1 MKTARWMVIV
11 LLLVPTLLMA
21 QAQGRVKGTVTDTK
35 GNAIPDVKIIIT
47 CPDISNFR
55 KELVSDKKGTWATI
69 IADATKKYM
78 FRVEAT
84 GFQPIEQ
91 LIKPLIGAQTL
102 EVPFKLTSVQ
112 ELEKREQQQ
121 MMEQPGIKQLRE
133 GKELQSAGKTAEAR
147 KKFEEA
153 VELKPDLY
161 LAWFELAA
169 LELTAGKNT
178 EALVD
183 TEKCLAAAPTF
194 APCLAVGV
202 NASKAAG
209 NKAAEEKYTA
219 AYKLANPTD
228 PTMFYNDAV
237 AFLNKGDD
245 AKAKPLLEQALAAD
259 PKYPDALFQLGMV
272 YFRLGDT
279 VKAKE
284 LLNKFIEGSPDHKEA
299 PTAKE
304 MLKYM

>member
-11 LLLVPTLLMA
+11 LLLVPALLMA

-47 CPDISNFR
+47 CPEISNFR
-55 KELVSDKKGTWATI
+55 KELVSDKKGAWATI

-78 FRVEAT
+78 FRLEAA

-91 LIKPLIGAQTL
+91 IIKPLIGAQTL
-102 EVPFKLTSVQ
+102 ELPFKLTSVQ

-121 MMEQPGIKQLRE
+121 MLEQPGIKQLRE
-133 GKELQSAGKTAEAR
+133 GNELQAAGKTAEAR

-153 VELKPDLY
+153 VQLKPDLY
-161 LAWFELAA
+161 LAW
-169 LELTAGKNT
+169 LELGVINIGAGRGA
-178 EALVD
+178 EAMAD
-183 TEKCLAAAPTF
+183 AEKCLAAAPTF
-194 APCLAVGV
+194 APCMALGL
-202 NASKAAG
+202 NASKATG
-209 NKAAEEKYTA
+209 DKAAEEKYTA

-279 VKAKE
+279 AKAKE